1 MKKPQITKRDLKIFF
16 LGMVVMILI
25 VVIYDWNS
33 FKKGLSG
40 KSEKESMELMK

>member
-1 MKKPQITKRDLKIFF
+1 MKKPQITKRDAKIFF

-25 VVIYDWNS
+25 VVIYEWTD

-40 KSEKESMELMK
+40 KPVVENSELVR